1 MTAEFELPWP
11 PSVNHYYRHV
21 GHRVLIS
28 RDGRRYR
35 ENVAGKLAAENVA
48 KFTDPVALHIE
59 LYPPDNRRRD
69 VDNSLK
75 CLPDTFTHGGLYAD
89 DSLIYKT
96 DCHQTG
102 TNATGRDGLHKDR
115 TMERRQNGGRRMKQ
129 QSLLRAIRNG
139 QR

>member
-1 MTAEFELPWP
+1 MAF
-11 PSVNHYYRHV
+11 
-21 GHRVLIS
+21 
-28 RDGRRYR
+28 
-35 ENVAGKLAAENVA
+35 
-48 KFTDPVALHIE
+48 HID

-115 TMERRQNGGRRMKQ
+115 TMERRQNGGRQRYIVQQFVKNISDDTERLVCFMYMRNASDKEICKQLKISHERLEEIKLKLAIDMKN
-129 QSLLRAIRNG
+129 AGIRIKEG
-139 QR
+139 